1 MFTTVDFEIHEATS
15 TVEPESLTIAPTT
28 EPTFTFDVSD
38 IDEPT
43 STIERES
50 QTISHTTES
59 IFTTFGPDSIQTTS
73 PTCTDDYHQYREDSP
88 FNLVDTSKIISINR
102 VKGSCLNLNKKRV
115 LIQSLNLT
123 NSFSSTEH
131 IQDLQLKDGCLV
143 QSTTVNRDLHLSLDC
158 TTGSFKC
165 KVTIPCVIPRVLL
178 TYYYVLAGIQPTLG
192 MVTVDV
198 HDGPIDLVLNFVRDN
213 NDKCTVLNELDDTLL
228 ANYRVVMNFKVGNNK
243 AQYQSRVKTLMDD
256 LVQKGWP
263 YYSYKEE
270 VKRFLIE
277 IFIEFYHRKHNLF
290 YLDGQQLRL
299 KQYCKS
305 LTIQP

>member
-1 MFTTVDFEIHEATS
+1 MFTTVDFEIDEATS
-15 TVEPESLTIAPTT
+15 TVEPESLTIAPIT
-28 EPTFTFDVSD
+28 EPAFTFD
-38 IDEPT
+38 E
-43 STIERES
+43 
-50 QTISHTTES
+50 TISQTTES

-73 PTCTDDYHQYREDSP
+73 PTCTDDYHQFRENSP
-88 FNLVDTSKIISINR
+88 FNLVDTSKIISINK

-143 QSTTVNRDLHLSLDC
+143 QSTTVNRDLQLSLDC

-178 TYYYVLAGIQPTLG
+178 TYYYVLSGIQPTLG

-228 ANYRVVMNFKVGNNK
+228 AKYRVVMNFKGGNNK
-243 AQYQSRVKTLMDD
+243 WQYQSRVKTLMED

-277 IFIEFYHRKHNLF
+277 IFMEFYHRKHNLF
-290 YLDGQQLRL
+290 DLDGQQLRL